1 MIVIGLGANL
11 PSPAGPPRATCEA
24 ALGRLSRLGAGTVR
38 VSRFYRSRPVPA
50 SDQPDFVNAV
60 AELSTE
66 MTPETLLQTLLT
78 VERQFG
84 RVRGA
89 PNAARTLDL
98 DLLDFDGLVRTG
110 NGLQLPHPRMTLR
123 AFVLLP
129 LGEIAPEWRHPQSGQ
144 TAGQLLSRLDD
155 EQVVVPIE

>member
-1 MIVIGLGANL
+1 MIIIGLGANL
-11 PSPAGPPRATCEA
+11 PSPAGPPRASCEA
-24 ALGRLSRLGAGTVR
+24 ALDRLSQLGAGAVR

-60 AELSTE
+60 AELATE
-66 MTPETLLQTLLT
+66 MTPKTLLQTLLT

-98 DLLDFDGLVRTG
+98 DLLDFDGLIRTG
-110 NGLQLPHPRMTLR
+110 NDLRLPHPRMTLR

-129 LGEIAPEWRHPQSGQ
+129 LAEIAPEWRHPQSGR
-144 TAGQLLSRLDD
+144 TAGQLLARLDS

>member
-1 MIVIGLGANL
+1 MIIIGLGANL
-11 PSPAGPPRATCEA
+11 PSSAGPPRATCEA
-24 ALGRLSRLGAGTVR
+24 ALRRLSRLGAGTVR
-38 VSRFYRSRPVPA
+38 VSRYYRSRPVPA

-60 AELSTE
+60 AALATE

-89 PNAARTLDL
+89 SNAARTLDL
-98 DLLDFDGLVRTG
+98 DLLDFDGLVRAG
-110 NGLQLPHPRMTLR
+110 NDLQLPHPRMTLR

-129 LGEIAPEWRHPQSGQ
+129 LAEIAPEWRHPQSGQ
-144 TAGQLLSRLDD
+144 TAGQLLARLED

>member
-1 MIVIGLGANL
+1 MIIIGLGANL
-11 PSPAGPPRATCEA
+11 PSPAGPPWASCEA
-24 ALGRLSRLGAGTVR
+24 ALDQLSRLGAETVR
-38 VSRFYRSRPVPA
+38 VSRFYRSAPVPA

-60 AELSTE
+60 AEVATE
-66 MTPETLLQTLLT
+66 MTPKTLLQTLLS

-98 DLLDFDGLVRTG
+98 DLLDFDGLVRADD
-110 NGLQLPHPRMTLR
+110 GLQLPHPRMTLR

-129 LGEIAPEWRHPQSGQ
+129 LAEIAPEWRHPQSGQ
-144 TAGQLLSRLDD
+144 TAGQLLAALDD
-155 EQVVVPIE
+155 EQVIIPIE

>member
-1 MIVIGLGANL
+1 MIIIGLGANL
-11 PSPAGPPRATCEA
+11 PSPAGPPRASCEA
-24 ALGRLSRLGAGTVR
+24 ALDRLSQLGAGAVR

-60 AELSTE
+60 AELATE

-98 DLLDFDGLVRTG
+98 DLLDFDGLIRTG
-110 NGLQLPHPRMTLR
+110 SDLQLPHPRMALR

-129 LGEIAPEWRHPQSGQ
+129 LAEIAPEWRHPQSGQ
-144 TAGQLLSRLDD
+144 TAGQLLARLDD

>member
-1 MIVIGLGANL
+1 MIIIGLGANL
-11 PSPAGPPRATCEA
+11 PSHAGPPRACCEA
-24 ALGRLSRLGAGTVR
+24 ALDRLSGLGAETVR

-60 AELSTE
+60 AELATE
-66 MTPETLLQTLLT
+66 MTPEMLLQTLLT

-98 DLLDFDGLVRTG
+98 DLLDFDGLIRTG
-110 NGLQLPHPRMTLR
+110 SDLQLPHPRMTLR

-129 LGEIAPEWRHPQSGQ
+129 LAEIAPKWRHPQSGQ
-144 TAGQLLSRLDD
+144 TAGQLLARLDD

>member
-1 MIVIGLGANL
+1 MIIIGLGANL

-24 ALGRLSRLGAGTVR
+24 ALDQLSRLGAGTVR
-38 VSRFYRSRPVPA
+38 VSRFYRSQPVPA

-60 AELSTE
+60 AELTTE

-98 DLLDFDGLVRTG
+98 DLLDFDGLVRAG
-110 NGLQLPHPRMTLR
+110 NDLQLPHPRMTLR

-129 LGEIAPEWRHPQSGQ
+129 LAEIAPEWRHPQSGR
-144 TAGQLLSRLDD
+144 TAGQLLARLDG
-155 EQVVVPIE
+155 EQVVVPID

>member
-1 MIVIGLGANL
+1 MIIIGLGANL

-24 ALGRLSRLGAGTVR
+24 ALDELSRLDAEAVR

-60 AELSTE
+60 AALATE

-78 VERQFG
+78 VEGQFG

-98 DLLDFDGLVRTG
+98 DLLDFDGLIRAG
-110 NGLQLPHPRMTLR
+110 NGLQLPHPRMALR
-123 AFVLLP
+123 AFVLIP
-129 LGEIAPEWRHPQSGQ
+129 LAEIAPEWRHPQSGR
-144 TAGQLLSRLDD
+144 TAGQLLARLDD
-155 EQVVVPIE
+155 EQAVAPIE

>member
-1 MIVIGLGANL
+1 MVIIGLGANL

-24 ALGRLSRLGAGTVR
+24 ALGQLSRLGAGTVR

-60 AELSTE
+60 AALATE

-78 VERQFG
+78 VEKQFG

-98 DLLDFDGLVRTG
+98 DLLDFDGLVRAG
-110 NGLQLPHPRMTLR
+110 NDLQLPHPRMTLR

-129 LGEIAPEWRHPQSGQ
+129 LAEIAPEWRHPQSGQ
-144 TAGQLLSRLDD
+144 TASQLLARLDD